1 MQSHGLT
8 VRSTQRE
15 RIAMFRR
22 VWRRLKIWRRI
33 AIGPIA
39 LTYSFDRA
47 VRTTAGTLL
56 RVPFGAISGQ
66 PGLEACTGPDTAKR
80 LPASKQLALVVG
92 VGEGFGFALARQLA
106 LDGFDLVLVSR
117 GAERLQ
123 PLLVELHALGVTV
136 ESYGADA
143 TDESSVD
150 RLFDHVCAEHGV
162 PTLVVYSVQGFGP
175 GLAIEIDVP
184 AFESSWR
191 HNCLGA
197 FLVGRCAAKA
207 MLSRGSGTIVF
218 IGSASSLVGRA
229 GHLNL
234 AVGKFGQ
241 RAIAQVMAREL
252 WPRGIHVAHAMID
265 AEIDDGSPCDTERP
279 QANPNH
285 IATAIVALHQQPKTA
300 WTSELDLR
308 PWNETFWEHC

>member
-1 MQSHGLT
+1 ML
-8 VRSTQRE
+8 
-15 RIAMFRR
+15 
-22 VWRRLKIWRRI
+22 RRLWRGLKVWRRI
-33 AIGPIA
+33 ALGPIA

-56 RVPFGAISGQ
+56 RTPFGAISGR
-66 PGLEACTGPDTAKR
+66 PVFEAHTAPDAAKKR
-80 LPASKQLALVVG
+80 PADRQLAVVVG

-123 PLLVELHALGVTV
+123 PLVMELHALGVTV

-150 RLFDHVCAEHGV
+150 RLFDHVHVQHGA

-175 GLAIEIDVP
+175 GLAMEIEIP

-197 FLVGRCAAKA
+197 FLVGRCAAKS

-218 IGSASSLVGRA
+218 IGSTSSLLGRA

-265 AEIDDGSPCDTERP
+265 AEIDDRSPCWSPCDTERP
-279 QANPNH
+279 QADPDH
-285 IATAIVALHQQPKTA
+285 IASAIVALHRQPKTA

>member
-1 MQSHGLT
+1 ML
-8 VRSTQRE
+8 
-15 RIAMFRR
+15 RR
-22 VWRRLKIWRRI
+22 LWRRLKVWRRI
-33 AIGPIA
+33 AFGPIA

-47 VRTTAGTLL
+47 VRTTAGSLL
-56 RVPFGAISGQ
+56 KLPIGAISGR
-66 PGLEACTGPDTAKR
+66 PALDAHTASDVGKK
-80 LPASKQLALVVG
+80 PAANKQLALVVG

-106 LDGFDLVLVSR
+106 LDGFDLVLISR
-117 GAERLQ
+117 DAERLQ
-123 PLLVELHALGVTV
+123 PLIVELHALGVTV

-143 TDESSVD
+143 TDESSVN
-150 RLFDHVCAEHGV
+150 RLFDHVHAQHGV

-175 GLAIEIDVP
+175 GLAIEIEVP

-191 HNCLGA
+191 QNCLGA
-197 FLVGRCAAKA
+197 FLVGTCAAKS

-218 IGSASSLVGRA
+218 VGSTSSLLGRA

-252 WPRGIHVAHAMID
+252 WPRGIHVAHVMID
-265 AEIDDGSPCDTERP
+265 AEIDDGTPCETKRP
-279 QANPNH
+279 QADPTH
-285 IATAIVALHQQPKTA
+285 IATAIIALHRQPETA